1 MKKRKKKN
9 EMRNERKQAKRY
21 MGHCIYSNK
30 KQIIKF
36 TLKTRCKLFN
46 IRPHQF
52 ILGKSRSKTLLNQY
66 TTECGEKTTTARVK
80 CHVLVYI
87 YHNTMVRY
95 MIQL

>member
-1 MKKRKKKN
+1 MKESKRKGIWATVFKATKN
-9 EMRNERKQAKRY
+9 VEE
-21 MGHCIYSNK
+21 
-30 KQIIKF
+30 IIKF

-52 ILGKSRSKTLLNQY
+52 ILGKSRNKTLLNQY
-66 TTECGEKTTTARVK
+66 TTECGEKTTTTARVK

-87 YHNTMVRY
+87 YHNKMVRY

>member
-1 MKKRKKKN
+1 MKESKRKGIWATVFIATKN
-9 EMRNERKQAKRY
+9 VEE
-21 MGHCIYSNK
+21 
-30 KQIIKF
+30 IIKF